1 MNKITVRSKSEL
13 EQALKNNKGACI
25 RVEGAYAQ
33 TLANKLSLRKKTGKL
48 AVAGGALAILGGLA
62 AAPFTGGASLAGSAA
77 GMAAMAT
84 VGTITLSTGQ
94 LAMVLG
100 LVGALGGYAL
110 HKNYHIKV
118 ASKDGSVV
126 VEMSPA
132 R

>member
-1 MNKITVRSKSEL
+1 MITVTSKSEL
-13 EQALKNNKGACI
+13 EQALKSNKGACI

-33 TLANKLSLRKKTGKL
+33 TLANKIRLRKQAGKL
-48 AVAGGALAILGGLA
+48 AVVGGALAILGGLA
-62 AAPFTGGASLAGSAA
+62 AAPFTGGASLAGSAV

-84 VGTITLSTGQ
+84 AGTITLSTAE

-100 LVGALGGYAL
+100 VVGVLGGYAI

-118 ASKDGSVV
+118 VGKGKSVV
-126 VEMSPA
+126 VVMSPS

>member
-1 MNKITVRSKSEL
+1 MNKIIVRNKSEL

-33 TLANKLSLRKKTGKL
+33 TLANKLSLRKKAGKL
-48 AVAGGALAILGGLA
+48 AVAGGALAILGGLV

-77 GMAAMAT
+77 GVATMLT
-84 VGTITLSTGQ
+84 VGTVTLSTGQ

-100 LVGALGGYAL
+100 LVGALGGYAI

-118 ASKDGSVV
+118 VSDGKSVA
-126 VEMSPA
+126 VEMSPTK
-132 R
+132 